1 MNPHITRL
9 PSLIALRAFVIVGET
24 LSVRRAGEILNT
36 DHASIS
42 RHISNL
48 EASLGRKLLAKGR
61 HGLELT
67 AEGAQYHRKFRRA
80 FDIICDTCQEAS
92 AKPLRSLSISS
103 TPGIAHVILV
113 PALPRLSARLP
124 GWNIN
129 LSTTVAPLF
138 EESSP
143 SVTRAYVT
151 YGPQIDLGKGFAHLP
166 IAAPRMFPVASPA
179 FLAAHPPV
187 AGVQDMLKL
196 PFIRSVSTGLWEE
209 WCRHAGIDQPLML
222 TGPDMPDTSM
232 AIQAALLG
240 HGIALG
246 NSMLV
251 NGVIRSGALVE
262 ILKTDIHLGSYTT
275 ICSSRDLG
283 QSPMRELQDWLIEE
297 TRAVLAE
304 DGVPSAAMPP
314 TAPYPGGFALAG
326 R

>member
-1 MNPHITRL
+1 MNPYINRL

-48 EASLGRKLLAKGR
+48 EASLGRKLLSKGR

-67 AEGAQYHRKFRRA
+67 PDGAQYHRKFRRA

-92 AKPLRSLSISS
+92 AKPTRSLSISS
-103 TPGIAHVILV
+103 TPGIAHGILV

-124 GWNIN
+124 GWSIN
-129 LSTTVAPLF
+129 LSTTVTPLF

-143 SVTRAYVT
+143 NVTRVYVT
-151 YGPQIDLGKGFAHLP
+151 YGPKIDLGKAFAQIP

-179 FLAAHPPV
+179 FLAAHPV
-187 AGVQDMLKL
+187 VESVKDMLKL
-196 PFIRSVSTGLWEE
+196 PFIRSDSTGLWEQ
-209 WCRHAGIDQPLML
+209 WCGQAGIDQPLML
-222 TGPDMPDTSM
+222 AGPDMPDTSM

-251 NGVIRSGALVE
+251 NAVIRSGALVE
-262 ILKTDIHLGSYTT
+262 ILDTDIYLDSYNM
-275 ICSSRDLG
+275 IASSRDLD
-283 QSPMRELQDWLIEE
+283 QSPIREMQDWLKEE
-297 TRAVLAE
+297 TSTVVSEGTRLVETGL
-304 DGVPSAAMPP
+304 P
-314 TAPYPGGFALAG
+314 APYAVGLAMTG